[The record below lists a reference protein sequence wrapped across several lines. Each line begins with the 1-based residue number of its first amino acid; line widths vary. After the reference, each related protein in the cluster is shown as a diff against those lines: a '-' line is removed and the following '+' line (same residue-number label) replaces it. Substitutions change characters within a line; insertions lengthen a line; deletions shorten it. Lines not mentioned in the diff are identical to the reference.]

1 MNITFLGATHEVT
14 GSCTFVEVGNVKF
27 VVDCG
32 MEQGKDMFENQV
44 IPVDGNDVDFVLLT
58 HAHIDHSGNLP
69 LMRKSGFAGKIYATE
84 ATCSLAKLML
94 MDCAH
99 IQETEAEYKNRKG
112 KRAGKQKV
120 EPIYDSRDAE
130 ETLELLVPCR
140 YDEVIK
146 ICDEVTIR
154 FKDIGHLLGSACIEI
169 WMTENGVTK
178 KMVFSGDVG
187 NLNHPIVKDPAF
199 VDDAD
204 YLLIESTYG
213 TRYHQ
218 KSDTGHAEALAAMI
232 QRTLDRGG
240 NVVIPCFAV
249 GRTQEM
255 LYFIREIKER
265 GLVKGHDGFR
275 VVVDSPLAS
284 EATKV
289 FQTCDEDYLD
299 DETKA
304 LVGEG
309 VNPLVFDGLE
319 LSIDVEESK
328 ALNTDPEPKVIL
340 SASGMCD
347 AGRIRHHLKHN
358 LWRPECLI
366 AFVGF
371 QSEGTL
377 GRILYEGAESV
388 KLFGEDIAVKAEI
401 DLLPGTSGHA
411 DRDGLIRWLH
421 GFKKMPEVVFVNH
434 GEDDVCTQFA
444 EAVRDEF
451 GVETYAPYS
460 GTEYDLA
467 KGEFVRITDGVPI
480 KKPMGQQQEKYTVKH
495 QSEEYNKLMA
505 AFEELEALLHTA
517 RSLSNKELKKYTK
530 SIIKLINDIKS

>member
-1 MNITFLGATHEVT
+1 MKITFLGATHEVT
-14 GSCTFVEVGNVKF
+14 GSCTFVEVGSVKF

-44 IPVDGNDVDFVLLT
+44 IPVHGNDVDFVLLT
-58 HAHIDHSGNLP
+58 HAHVDHSGNLP
-69 LMRKSGFAGKIYATE
+69 LLRKGGFGGRIYATE
-84 ATCSLAKLML
+84 ATCNLSKLML

-112 KRAGKQKV
+112 KRAGKELV
-120 EPIYDSRDAE
+120 EPIYDSRDAM
-130 ETLELLVPCR
+130 ETLDLFVPCK
-140 YDEVIK
+140 YDETIK
-146 ICDEVTIR
+146 ICDEVTVR
-154 FKDIGHLLGSACIEI
+154 FRDIGHLLGSACIEV
-169 WMTENGVTK
+169 WMTEDGVTK
-178 KMVFSGDVG
+178 KMVFSGDIG
-187 NLNHPIVKDPAF
+187 NLNHAIVKDPTF

-204 YLLIESTYG
+204 YVLVESTYG
-213 TRYHQ
+213 NRYHE

-232 QRTLDRGG
+232 QKTLDRGG
-240 NVVIPCFAV
+240 NVIIPSFAV

-275 VVVDSPLAS
+275 VIVDSPLAS

-289 FQTCDEDYLD
+289 FQRCDPSYLD

-309 VNPLVFDGLE
+309 VNPLVFEGLE
-319 LSIDVEESK
+319 LSIDVADSK
-328 ALNTDPEPKVIL
+328 ALNEDMEPKVII

-377 GRILYEGAESV
+377 GRILYDGAESV

-411 DRDGLIRWLH
+411 DKAGLLRWLH
-421 GFKKMPEVVFVNH
+421 GFKKMPEVIFVNH
-434 GEDDVCTQFA
+434 GEDEVCTEFA
-444 EAVRDEF
+444 ETLKNEF
-451 GVETYAPYS
+451 GVEAYAPYS

-467 KGEFVRITDGVPI
+467 KGEFIRLTDGIPV
-480 KKPMGQQQEKYTVKH
+480 KKQSFQQQEKYTVKH
-495 QSEEYNKLMA
+495 ESEEYTKLMA
-505 AFEELEALLHTA
+505 AFEELGSLLNSA
-517 RSLSNKELKKYTK
+517 RGMSNKELRKYTK
-530 SIIKLINDIKS
+530 SIHKIINDIKY